1 MESIAGWLSSL
12 HKAISKLVWAMWGQ
26 LTSKKIL
33 FTVESI
39 WFAFVQGESLFVCY
53 NVRDNAALMYF

>member
-1 MESIAGWLSSL
+1 MR
-12 HKAISKLVWAMWGQ
+12 GQ
-26 LTSKKIL
+26 FTSKKIL